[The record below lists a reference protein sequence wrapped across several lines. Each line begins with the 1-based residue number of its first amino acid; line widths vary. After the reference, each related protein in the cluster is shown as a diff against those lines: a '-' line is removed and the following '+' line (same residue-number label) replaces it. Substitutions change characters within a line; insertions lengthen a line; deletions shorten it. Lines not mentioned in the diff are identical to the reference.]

1 MKGIKSSISIVL
13 TMVMIVSMF
22 SLIPYEANAAT
33 VTNTLTANDFT
44 ATSTSYTS
52 TNGVTKS
59 SGAVYAGKTAKNYG
73 AIQLNNTVTNG
84 IVCTSSGGKAKK
96 VTVTW
101 NSNTTNGRTL
111 NIYGSNTAYS
121 SSFSLNGTAIGTIV
135 KGSSTE
141 LVVEGDYQFIGMR
154 SSSGAMYLDE
164 IKIDWENDSSSSYT
178 VTWKNYDG
186 TVLDEESYAEGE
198 TPEYKGSSVP
208 SKPSD
213 AENNYT
219 FSGWSPAISEVTQNI
234 TYTAQFTET
243 PISSSSGNV
252 DTLNNDLINL
262 SGSSYT
268 SWVDKSDQT
277 NAIYSGKTSAGNKN
291 IIQMKTDGSDCGI
304 VSTQSGGMVTKI
316 EVTWNSSTAGSGK
329 LQVYGK
335 NSAYSLASDLYKD
348 SKKGVLI
355 GTIVRGTSTV
365 LNVTDEYRFIGL
377 RSETGAIY
385 IDEIK
390 ITWASKPTHKVTWN
404 NDDGSEIKTENI
416 EEDTDYTY
424 TGTDPEKAST
434 ESYTYTFKGW
444 KIPDD
449 DTLYTNSA
457 ANFPHVTDD
466 LTYTAYYEQS
476 DRTFTVTWK
485 NGDDTIE
492 TDSGLSYNATP
503 EFNGSEPAKAATPK
517 YTFTFDGW
525 QSSADNQVYASDALP
540 NVTDDVTYSAHFSE
554 TIREYTITWYNDDG
568 TTVLKSDNVAY
579 DETPEYGEAPTKS
592 SSDNDY
598 YYIFAGW
605 TPSVT
610 KVTGD
615 ASYTANFQLKSK
627 YATTDTLTRETTEV
641 ANGSTTYTSW
651 SGKTGASGAVYAGN
665 SAGGYD
671 SIQLRVSTN
680 SQAKSGIVTTS
691 SGGKVAKVEVT
702 WNSNTPNE
710 RTLEIYGKTSAYNSA
725 ADLYNENNKGTLLGT
740 IVNGTSAELTIDG
753 DYTFIGLRSNNGAM
767 YLEEINITWAP
778 AVSTVTWKNGETVL
792 ETDTDLAFNSTPQY
806 DGIEPSKAEDV
817 QYIYTFDGWLS
828 SVDGKVYATD
838 NLPKVTCDVTY
849 TAHFATTAKTYTVR
863 WLDYDGTELAS
874 QSYEAY
880 QTPVY
885 PNGTPETYYDENY
898 RHVFSGWS
906 PSPTDVVADV
916 DYTAQYSSELIV
928 NYNVRWENYDGTL
941 LDEREYP
948 EGKKPQ
954 YYGELPAR
962 PDDNYRYVFTGW
974 SPAISVLTSD
984 ATYTA
989 HYIKIKKTNSILPI
1003 DSEAVYGVEN
1013 TYYKYNDNAP
1023 ALLGKDIAGFSVEN
1037 SKLMLGDT
1045 VVADIIENDF
1055 SHLGTTVF
1063 IDGTGS
1069 EDDPYIFYPNYM
1081 YGKVLGDISGY
1092 HNNLGIDDYHPGDGF
1107 FGNARVRVG
1116 EGAKVTF
1123 MSDPTVSS
1131 ATFNGYVGVGKNN
1144 YGYNYVNADAVAYE
1158 GHGPY
1163 EFDNTSVEGAHNYL
1177 YFIGAND
1184 DNAFVFSTVE
1194 PQHLGEFY
1202 RKIPAKE
1209 ADIFEKG
1216 NIEHFVDDDGNLYRY
1231 SSGQFYSITKE
1242 KTLTTELI
1250 NEKLTPDSLGDVIF
1264 GCNSELAEQYFGG
1277 RILGVNKKLADEEEV
1292 VEEDTGSLRF
1302 MTVLSSKILRKLYS
1316 DSSYDFGYVFVAT
1329 SNDVNVNLDKVTVEK
1344 AGKHSCKN
1352 TANSIS
1358 GEYGNVNFDS
1368 TEYKY
1373 ITAGIDEVP
1382 KDTKLI
1388 ARFYI
1393 RYKGE
1398 THYINYSKNN
1408 ATGIVFNSSDVFNP

>member
-1 MKGIKSSISIVL
+1 MKGIKRSISIIL

-22 SLIPYEANAAT
+22 SLIPFSANAAT
-33 VTNTLTANDFT
+33 VTDTLTANDFT

-121 SSFSLNGTAIGTIV
+121 SSFSLSGTAIGTIV
-135 KGSSTE
+135 KGTSTE
-141 LVVEGDYQFIGMR
+141 LTISDDYEFIGMR

-164 IKIDWENDSSSSYT
+164 IKIDWQNDSSSSC
-178 VTWKNYDG
+178 
-186 TVLDEESYAEGE
+186 
-198 TPEYKGSSVP
+198 
-208 SKPSD
+208 
-213 AENNYT
+213 
-219 FSGWSPAISEVTQNI
+219 
-234 TYTAQFTET
+234 
-243 PISSSSGNV
+243 GNV
-252 DTLNNDLINL
+252 DTLNNDLIGV

-268 SWVDKSDQT
+268 SWSDIQDQT
-277 NAIYSGKTSAGNKN
+277 NAVYSGISSGGSGGN
-291 IIQMKTDGSDCGI
+291 IIQLKNGANSGI
-304 VSTQSGGMVTKI
+304 VSTVSGGNVTNIKI
-316 EVTWNSSTAGSGK
+316 IWSTGNQNSRK
-329 LQVYGK
+329 VDIYGK
-335 NSAYSLASDLYKD
+335 NTEYSSSADLYSAS
-348 SKKGVLI
+348 SKGTLI
-355 GTIVRGTSTV
+355 GS
-365 LNVTDEYRFIGL
+365 VTASGASGELSLSGDYKYIGFV
-377 RSETGAIY
+377 STGAVFIE
-385 IDEIK
+385 EIQ

-404 NDDGSEIKTENI
+404 NDDGSEIKSENI

-444 KIPDD
+444 KLPGD
-449 DTLYTNSA
+449 DTLYTNSD

-466 LTYTAYYEQS
+466 LTYTACYEQS
-476 DRTFTVTWK
+476 DRTYTVIWK

-492 TDSGLSYNATP
+492 TDSGLLYDATP
-503 EFNGSEPAKAATPK
+503 EFNGTEPEKAATPK

-525 QSSADNQVYASDALP
+525 QSSVDNQVYASDALQ

-554 TIREYTITWYNDDG
+554 TIRKYTITWYNDDG
-568 TTVLKSDNVAY
+568 TTVLKTGSVAY
-579 DETPEYGEAPTKS
+579 DETPEYGEAPTKA

-598 YYIFAGW
+598 YYIFEGW

-627 YATTDTLTRETTEV
+627 YATTDTLIRETTGV

-651 SGKTGASGAVYAGN
+651 SGKTGASGAVYAGK
-665 SAGGYD
+665 SAGDKD
-671 SIQLRVSTN
+671 SIQLNASSPN
-680 SQAKSGIVTTS
+680 GIVTTS

-702 WNSNTPNE
+702 WNSNTVAG

-725 ADLYNENNKGTLLGT
+725 ADLHNDNNKGTLLGT

-753 DYTFIGLRSNNGAM
+753 DYTFIGLRSSSGAM
-767 YLEEINITWAP
+767 YLDEINITWAP

-906 PSPTDVVADV
+906 PSPTEVVADV

-954 YYGELPAR
+954 YFGELPAR

-1037 SKLMLGDT
+1037 GKLMLGDT

-1092 HNNLGIDDYHPGDGF
+1092 HNNLDIDDYHPGDGF

-1242 KTLTTELI
+1242 ETLTTELI
-1250 NEKLTPDSLGDVIF
+1250 NEKLTPESLGDVIF

-1329 SNDVNVNLDKVTVEK
+1329 SNDVNVNLEKVTVEK
-1344 AGKHSCKN
+1344 AAKHSCKN

-1382 KDTKLI
+1382 KNTKLI

-1393 RYKGE
+1393 KYKGE
-1398 THYINYSKNN
+1398 THYINYSKND